1 MRDCALVLYKYAFFF
16 VPECGVPRQV
26 VQRLSIGPAPSGAF
40 PLVRVRCRPG
50 ALLLL
55 FFFSLPSSS
64 FFLISPRLDFSFY
77 NVVIPELCF
86 LFYNNRGHYTGLI
99 LVCIPLS
106 VFKYFKLP
114 PRAQRPSGERPEA
127 LTQEE
132 NGLSYGQ
139 QTLTIS
145 VLLVLEEKRKR
156 SEFPKTMDKC

>member
-1 MRDCALVLYKYAFFF
+1 MECPVRWFRDCLSGPHLLVPFLSCGFDAGRGHSYFCFFF
-16 VPECGVPRQV
+16 
-26 VQRLSIGPAPSGAF
+26 LASSG
-40 PLVRVRCRPG
+40 
-50 ALLLL
+50 
-55 FFFSLPSSS
+55 

-99 LVCIPLS
+99 LVCIPFS
-106 VFKYFKLP
+106 VFKYFKLL
-114 PRAQRPSGERPEA
+114 PRAQGPSGERPEA

-139 QTLTIS
+139 QTLTVS

-156 SEFPKTMDKC
+156 SEFQKTMDKC

>member
-1 MRDCALVLYKYAFFF
+1 M
-16 VPECGVPRQV
+16 PRQV
-26 VQRLSIGPAPSGAF
+26 VQRLSIGPALSGVLFSRAGS
-40 PLVRVRCRPG
+40 RPAG
-50 ALLLL
+50 ALLL
-55 FFFSLPSSS
+55 FFFLPCSS

-77 NVVIPELCF
+77 NVVIPELYF

-99 LVCIPLS
+99 LVCTSRELGII
-106 VFKYFKLP
+106 FKLL

-127 LTQEE
+127 LNQEE

>member
-1 MRDCALVLYKYAFFF
+1 MW
-16 VPECGVPRQV
+16 
-26 VQRLSIGPAPSGAF
+26 SAPSGGSETVYRARTF
-40 PLVRVRCRPG
+40 WCLSSRAGSMPAGGTPT
-50 ALLLL
+50 